1 MTKKE
6 IIEYLTV
13 FIIGLFL
20 VIAFINPIS
29 KKYTIWNYIYIS
41 KDFYN

>member
-6 IIEYLTV
+6 LIEYIIL
-13 FIIGLFL
+13 FIIGLFF

-29 KKYTIWNYIYIS
+29 KKYSIWNYIYIS